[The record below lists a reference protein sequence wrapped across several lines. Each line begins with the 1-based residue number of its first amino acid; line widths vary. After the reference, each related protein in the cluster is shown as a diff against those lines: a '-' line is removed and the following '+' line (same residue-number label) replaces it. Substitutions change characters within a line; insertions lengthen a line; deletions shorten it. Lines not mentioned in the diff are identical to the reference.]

1 MSQYVPKMSPT
12 SLCRL
17 RRIAWAVDRPMTKTL
32 DRFVEYICRHINQQ
46 AVCNACLDSSQCE
59 TCGLHELK
67 KASPQPAKPCK
78 GRIFI
83 NLSELS

>member
-1 MSQYVPKMSPT
+1 
-12 SLCRL
+12 
-17 RRIAWAVDRPMTKTL
+17 MTKTL
-32 DRFVEYICRHINQQ
+32 DSFIEFICRYINQQ
-46 AVCNACLDSSQCE
+46 AVCNACLDSTQCE

-67 KASPQPAKPCK
+67 KANQKSAKPCK